1 MEETTAQVDVPNAA
15 GAKPET
21 KPVNVRLQCP
31 THGDITQSTMVI
43 ALEDLSGN
51 APVDEN
57 GKKRPIQF
65 LYCLHCLNDMLLGLQ
80 KEGRLP
86 KVDAIPVEV
95 PTTKEEETSS
105 ASPAQ

>member
-1 MEETTAQVDVPNAA
+1 MEETTAQVGVPSVAA
-15 GAKPET
+15 TAKPE
-21 KPVNVRLQCP
+21 PVNVRLQCP

-57 GKKRPIQF
+57 GKKRPIQY

-80 KEGRLP
+80 KEGKLP
-86 KVDAIPVEV
+86 RVDAIPVEV
-95 PTTKEEETSS
+95 PKDGE
-105 ASPAQ
+105 AAAPPAQ